1 MDARD
6 VLRELKEYL
15 ERRVTELK
23 KELELLEYM
32 LSLLESGMITPT
44 SVRLKP
50 LAGERVEEIKRGK
63 SVLANLFVGKDYIR
77 VVPLVELPESSPLIT
92 EYFAKTIEELKEA
105 ELEGADASKGEPID
119 YSIVS
124 DERGQVREIVVKNLK
139 TEVQVVQVKAALK
152 FLFEQQLKRAT

>member
-15 ERRVTELK
+15 ERRITELK

-32 LSLLESGMITPT
+32 LSMLESGMITPT

-77 VVPLVELPESSPLIT
+77 VVPLVELSESSPLIT

-105 ELEGADASKGEPID
+105 ELEGEGASKGEPID

-124 DERGQVREIVVKNLK
+124 DERGQVREIVVRNLK